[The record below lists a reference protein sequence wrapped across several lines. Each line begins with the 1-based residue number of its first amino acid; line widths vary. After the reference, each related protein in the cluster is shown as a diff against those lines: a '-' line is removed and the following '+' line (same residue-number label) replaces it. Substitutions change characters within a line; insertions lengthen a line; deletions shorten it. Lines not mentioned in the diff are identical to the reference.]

1 MIPLYFLGAICI
13 GYFLGAIPFGRIYV
27 RYFRGIDILDVGSG
41 RTGGT
46 NSLRAGGLTIGL
58 LTSLSDVLKGI
69 VAVLIVRLVFGNF
82 VPADLMPWLE
92 ASAGVFSVIGHNW
105 SIYVGFRGGAGTGPN
120 VGWASAV
127 FPPMFPVAFI
137 VMAGMLYFVG
147 WASVA
152 SMMMGVIIP
161 IVFIIIAI
169 TGRWAGL
176 VAITPAYI
184 VGGLLTALIV
194 AYSLRGNFVRL
205 FKGEE
210 RIVGLRARWKNQP
223 GNAPS

>member
-1 MIPLYFLGAICI
+1 
-13 GYFLGAIPFGRIYV
+13 
-27 RYFRGIDILDVGSG
+27 
-41 RTGGT
+41 
-46 NSLRAGGLTIGL
+46 
-58 LTSLSDVLKGI
+58 
-69 VAVLIVRLVFGNF
+69 
-82 VPADLMPWLE
+82 
-92 ASAGVFSVIGHNW
+92 
-105 SIYVGFRGGAGTGPN
+105 
-120 VGWASAV
+120 
-127 FPPMFPVAFI
+127 MFPVAFI